1 MRLRTDSSCNRLL
14 QRKQKMSVHSTIVT
28 AALFA
33 LLLAAGNAGA
43 APKPSADDTAKF
55 AAAAAPMKAAA
66 VERLYAGRTWLWEK
80 NGAGFFSIDEKGR
93 KHFVARTHTGYG
105 EGDWYVTSR
114 GKLCMRARWAAKND
128 RGGGAITCFL
138 HRERKGV
145 VYQRSSLGGPWYV
158 FRNNPVG
165 KNDEARKLVK
175 GDRVSK
181 ELSQFKAQL

>member
-1 MRLRTDSSCNRLL
+1 
-14 QRKQKMSVHSTIVT
+14 MSVHSTVVT

-55 AAAAAPMKAAA
+55 AAAAAPMKADA

-80 NGAGFFSIDEKGR
+80 NGAGFFSIDGNGR
-93 KHFVARTHTGYG
+93 KRFEARTRTGYG
-105 EGDWYVTSR
+105 KGDWYVTSG

-138 HRERKGV
+138 HRERNGV
-145 VYQRSSLGGPWYV
+145 VYQRSSLGGQWYV